1 MGWFLE
7 RFWCPN
13 PIPKAVENLI
23 DFGIDFLTI
32 WARFGGPSCGHVGDI
47 FGKNGATLW
56 GPPGFYVVVLYLIEF
71 WRFRGRFW
79 TDFGPSGTDFGPIL
93 GRFLADFGPML
104 AAFAAIFD

>member
-1 MGWFLE
+1 MEG
-7 RFWCPN
+7 FWGPN
-13 PIPKAVENLI
+13 SSLKAVQILI
-23 DFGIDFLTI
+23 DFGIDFLKFLV
-32 WARFGGPSCGHVGDI
+32 RFGRPSCGHVGDI
-47 FGKNGATLW
+47 FGKNGPGLW
-56 GPPGFYVVVLYLIEF
+56 GPPRFDVIMLYLIEF